1 MKRRDSSAWRLD
13 RFEALMGLVALSAWA
28 YLLASNYPA
37 LLWPSAL
44 AWVTAAGAV
53 VVVGRRILL
62 GRRPRS
68 QAVRR

>member
-1 MKRRDSSAWRLD
+1 
-13 RFEALMGLVALSAWA
+13 MGLVALSAWA